1 MADVVRQVEHQFT
14 IADKATA
21 ALNKIH
27 SGALKVDSAFNKA
40 SATVVKMGGI
50 AAAALGGFAIGGG
63 IASANQYLRTVRDIS
78 SATGFTASGVDS
90 VLEAMGTVNIA
101 AEEGQGII
109 EQMSIAM
116 QRYRM
121 EVEKS
126 GKAQSD
132 AAMIIERM
140 GLNME
145 KGPEAVFVRMAEM
158 AEKGKISMADLNI
171 AFQVAPRQASSMLRL
186 LQQGPEAVGKIM
198 MDLQKRGIAVNA
210 TNIAA
215 FNKFEKAQIAIKSA
229 WDRIFILVAGR
240 VMPVIGEMLEG
251 VAGKIDSWAESAAAF
266 GETLG
271 KFLKEHLDTV
281 IMIGKVMAANA
292 ILQKATGMGIGG
304 AAMRLGGGVSRMVG
318 GGAAAAATTAAAAS
332 PAVIGRAIGES
343 VAKAAGTAAWV
354 PAGAGAAARGGPVSR
369 ILASI
374 TRRFKSLGP
383 IMKRVGGVF
392 AVAGPGLLKFG
403 ALIFRFTAIGA
414 IITAIIAM
422 TVWTYQAIRS
432 NTLGI
437 RDIMLDWWDRI
448 RTRALVVWDIIGPML
463 DSLGRMFSVGGP
475 VGNFFVKVLIG
486 VINHVGFAVDN
497 ILLLVQTIIIAIRSA
512 IEDPTKLV
520 TPLVLFMN
528 AAAEAQKLTAERFKA
543 IQMERELEAMPLAGI
558 PGARGAPTAR
568 PPAPVFDFRG
578 SKFDIKQQFAEG
590 FDPDRIAVAFSND
603 LAALGERRVQSGLA
617 PLFSVR

>member
-14 IADKATA
+14 IADKATS
-21 ALNKIH
+21 ALKKIH
-27 SGALKVDSAFNKA
+27 GAAMKVDNAFNKA
-40 SATVVKMGGI
+40 SATVAKLGGI

-78 SATGFTASGVDS
+78 AATGFTASGVDS

-121 EVEKS
+121 EVAKT
-126 GKAQSD
+126 GAAQSD
-132 AAMIIERM
+132 AAMIIQRM
-140 GLNME
+140 GLDMK
-145 KGPEAVFVRMAEM
+145 KGPEAVFVRMAEL
-158 AEKGKISMADLNI
+158 AEKGKVSMADLNI

-186 LQQGPEAVGKIM
+186 LQQGPQAVGKIM

-271 KFLKEHLDTV
+271 KFLKEHLSTV
-281 IMIGKVMAANA
+281 ITIGKVMAANFA
-292 ILQKATGMGIGG
+292 LQKATGMGIGA
-304 AAMRLGGGVSRMVG
+304 AAMRLGGGVRALVG

-343 VAKAAGTAAWV
+343 VAKAAGASAWV
-354 PAGAGAAARGGPVSR
+354 PAGAGAAARGGPAARV
-369 ILASI
+369 LGNI
-374 TRRFKSLGP
+374 TQRFTRLGP

-422 TVWTYQAIRS
+422 TVWTYQAIQT
-432 NTLGI
+432 NALGI

-448 RTRALVVWDIIGPML
+448 RARALVVWDIVGPML
-463 DSLGRMFSVGGP
+463 DAIGRAFSIEGP
-475 VGNFFVKVLIG
+475 VGNFFVKVLIK

-497 ILLLVQTIIIAIRSA
+497 IMTMIQTIIIAVQSVFK
-512 IEDPTKLV
+512 DPKKLV
-520 TPLVLFMN
+520 TVPLGVIFADALV
-528 AAAEAQKLTAERFKA
+528 EAQRRTAARFEAIKL
-543 IQMERELEAMPLAGI
+543 ERELPLAAI
-558 PGARGAPTAR
+558 PGTHGAPPAR
-568 PPAPVFDFRG
+568 PPPTINDFRG
-578 SKFDIKQQFAEG
+578 STFNIKQAFAEG
-590 FDPDRIAVAFSND
+590 FDPDRIAVAFAND
-603 LAALGERRVQSGLA
+603 LASLGERRVQSGLA